1 VSASAGYFDQAHF
14 IKGFR
19 KMTGGV
25 PRGYRGYFPAE
36 VPTDF
41 APNVVVFVQD
51 VQGASS
57 STMACSTHGDPKGER
72 HGR

>member
-1 VSASAGYFDQAHF
+1 
-14 IKGFR
+14 
-19 KMTGGV
+19 MTGGV